1 MRGRKKLVGVEF
13 GDMIEVF
20 FEKGAVDGRVLS
32 IKDLKRQL
40 DDITRLDESGFAAL
54 KQRQD
59 IDRALPRLVAATVVA
74 EMLGYD
80 AIELTDRELGA
91 GLVIEAGQRR

>member
-13 GDMIEVF
+13 GDMIEVL

-32 IKDLKRQL
+32 MKDLRGAL
-40 DDITRLDESGFAAL
+40 NDITRLDEGGFAAL
-54 KQRQD
+54 KLRKD
-59 IDRALPRLVAATVVA
+59 IDRALPRLVAATVFV

-80 AIELTDRELGA
+80 GIELTDRELGA
-91 GLVIEAGQRR
+91 GLIIEAGQRR